1 MKHKEKIQFA
11 ILVASYAGLLVC
23 FKWSYLPKSLLALT
37 GLAALP
43 FMAWRVSEAG
53 QFRYAWAGLILAALS
68 VIYPSQMLFW
78 FACGFAAM
86 AAAEGFWGRMNYLP
100 AYLMV
105 VISPVFRYISDVWS
119 FPIRL
124 KMSELAAKSLT
135 WIGLDAK
142 ASGNVIV
149 LDGVDFHVDTACMG
163 LHSLSSALLLTL
175 LLLAYFERRNGRY
188 LAFLEVGL
196 WQGLALCLAIAANF
210 MRMLALVIFKVSA
223 TDPMHDGW
231 GLFAIGTYVLV
242 PLFFLLKWRFAKTF
256 HRPQFAQI
264 PLLPVWKKWLPHALI
279 LPLLLLAA
287 LLFKQQAATISDFA
301 PQLQIAGFQR
311 TLQKDGVLKFE
322 NDSLLI
328 YMKPPVN
335 WLNASHDPRICWQ
348 GSGYEFKHI
357 KKEKI
362 AGIEAYTAILEN
374 GTDKLYTAWWY
385 TDGNSTALDEWTW
398 RWSGV
403 FGKGK
408 GFWLVNV
415 TIAESHGLAEK
426 IAILNQLNLVRIN

>member
-1 MKHKEKIQFA
+1 LKHKEKIQFA

-53 QFRYAWAGLILAALS
+53 QFRYAWAGLILAVLS

-124 KMSELAAKSLT
+124 KMSELAAESLA
-135 WIGLDAK
+135 WIGFDAK
-142 ASGNVIV
+142 ANGNVIV

-163 LHSLSSALLLTL
+163 LHSLSTALLLTL
-175 LLLAYFERRNGRY
+175 LLLAYFERRNGRH

-210 MRMLALVIFKVSA
+210 MRTLALVIFKVSA
-223 TDPMHDGW
+223 TDIMHDGW

-242 PLFFLLKWRFAKTF
+242 PLFFLLKWRFAKTL

-322 NDSLLI
+322 NDSILI

-362 AGIEAYTAILEN
+362 AGIEAYTAILDN

-415 TIAESHGLAEK
+415 TVAESHGLAEK
-426 IAILNQLNLVRIN
+426 IASVIQLNLVRIN